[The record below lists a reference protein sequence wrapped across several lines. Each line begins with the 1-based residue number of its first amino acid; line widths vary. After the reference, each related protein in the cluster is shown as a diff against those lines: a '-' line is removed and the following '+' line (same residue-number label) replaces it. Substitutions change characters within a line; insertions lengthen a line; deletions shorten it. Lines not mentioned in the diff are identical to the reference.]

1 MANEVTTKKATGLKA
16 FNQTITNPS
25 TQKYLADVLGERKGS
40 FVNNLTALVANNALL
55 HDCEP
60 YTIMFAGMKATALN
74 LPLDNSL
81 GFAYV
86 LPYKDN
92 KRGITVA
99 QFQLGYKGVKQLAL
113 RSGQFAVIP
122 NATDVREGE
131 LISRNRLTGECKFNF
146 IDDVDERE
154 KLPVVGFVSYF
165 KLLNGAEST
174 FYMSMKEME
183 KHALRYSQTYRS
195 TNPKVKAASK
205 WTTDFNDMACK
216 TVVKLNLSKNAP
228 LSVEMADGFKADQS
242 VMFRQDEYSYL
253 DNEQQEI
260 DMAKAQAVADKFNDF
275 TPAEDVTNENE
286 NK

>member
-1 MANEVTTKKATGLKA
+1 MAEEKKATGLKL

-40 FVNNLTALVANNALL
+40 FVNNLTALVANNAMLQE
-55 HDCEP
+55 CEP
-60 YTIMFAGMKATALN
+60 YTVMFAAMKATALN

-86 LPYKDN
+86 LPYRDN
-92 KRGITVA
+92 KKGITVA

-113 RSGQFAVIP
+113 RSGQFAIIP

-146 IDDVDERE
+146 IDDAEERE
-154 KLPVVGFVSYF
+154 KKPIIGYVSYF
-165 KLLNGAEST
+165 RLLNGAEST
-174 FYMSMKEME
+174 FYMSSKEME
-183 KHALRYSQTYRS
+183 AHALRYSQTYRS
-195 TNPKVKAASK
+195 KDSRVKAASK

-228 LSVEMADGFKADQS
+228 LSVEMQDALKADQS
-242 VMFRQDEYSYL
+242 IMFERDKYEYL
-253 DNEQQEI
+253 DNDQTDI
-260 DMAKAQAVADKFNDF
+260 DMAKAQAIAEKFGDF
-275 TPAEDVTNENE
+275 TPAEEVKDDA
-286 NK
+286 KS

>member
-1 MANEVTTKKATGLKA
+1 MAEEKKATGLKL
-16 FNQTITNPS
+16 FNQTITS
-25 TQKYLADVLGERKGS
+25 VATQKYLADVLGERKAS
-40 FVNNLTALVANNALL
+40 FVNNLTALVANNAMLQE
-55 HDCEP
+55 CEP
-60 YTIMFAGMKATALN
+60 YTLMFAAMKATALN

-81 GFAYV
+81 GLAYV

-92 KRGITVA
+92 KKGITVA

-113 RSGQFAVIP
+113 RSGSFATIP

-146 IDDVDERE
+146 IEDAEERE
-154 KLPVVGFVSYF
+154 KKPVIGFVSYF

-174 FYMSMKEME
+174 FYMSNAEME

-228 LSVEMADGFKADQS
+228 LSVEMQDALKADQS
-242 VMFRQDEYSYL
+242 IMFERDKYEYL
-253 DNEQQEI
+253 DNDQTDI
-260 DMAKAQAVADKFNDF
+260 DMAKAQAVAEKFADF
-275 TPAEDVTNENE
+275 QDVTDE
-286 NK
+286 NKQE

>member
-1 MANEVTTKKATGLKA
+1 MAEEKKATGLRL

-40 FVNNLTALVANNALL
+40 FVNNLTALVANNSMLQE
-55 HDCEP
+55 CEP
-60 YTIMFAGMKATALN
+60 YTVMFAAMKATALN

-92 KRGITVA
+92 KKGITVA

-113 RSGQFAVIP
+113 RSGQFAIIP

-131 LISRNRLTGECKFNF
+131 LVSRNRLTGECKFDF

-154 KLPVVGFVSYF
+154 KKPIVGFVSYF

-174 FYMSMKEME
+174 FYMSLQEME

-228 LSVEMADGFKADQS
+228 LSVEMADAIKADQS
-242 VMFRQDEYSYL
+242 IMFERDKYEYL
-253 DNEQQEI
+253 DNDTSDV
-260 DMAKAQAVADKFNDF
+260 DMAKAQAVAEKFGEF
-275 TPAEDVTNENE
+275 AQAEDVTE
-286 NK
+286 NKKD

>member
-1 MANEVTTKKATGLKA
+1 MAEEKKPTGLKL
-16 FNQTITNPS
+16 FNQTITS
-25 TQKYLADVLGERKGS
+25 VATQKYLADVLGERKAS
-40 FVNNLTALVANNALL
+40 FVNNLTALVANNAMLQV
-55 HDCEP
+55 CEP
-60 YTIMFAGMKATALN
+60 YTLMFAAMKATALN

-92 KRGITVA
+92 KKGITVA

-113 RSGQFAVIP
+113 RSGSFATIP
-122 NATDVREGE
+122 NATDVRDGE

-146 IDDVDERE
+146 IEDADERE
-154 KLPVVGFVSYF
+154 KKPVIGFVSYF

-174 FYMSMKEME
+174 FYMSKAEME
-183 KHALRYSQTYRS
+183 KHAMRYSQTYRS

-228 LSVEMADGFKADQS
+228 LSVEMQDALKADQS
-242 VMFRQDEYSYL
+242 IMFERDKYEYL
-253 DNEQQEI
+253 DNDQTDI
-260 DMAKAQAVADKFNDF
+260 DMEKAQAVAEKFADF
-275 TPAEDVTNENE
+275 QDITDE
-286 NK
+286 NKQE